1 MSRFFDYIFYLIY
14 TFYKKEKGSAS
25 SSAGIV
31 GGLQAF
37 NVISFYFLYLV
48 LFAPYAGI
56 SKMYFILV
64 LLVFQVTTYIRY
76 IYREDNSVE
85 DIKKRWQDLSESS
98 KTRIR
103 LWLFIYILISVVSFF
118 GLAIYLGE
126 SKK

>member
-37 NVISFYFLYLV
+37 NVISFYFLYLI

-85 DIKKRWQDLSESS
+85 VIKKRWQDLSEPS

-103 LWLFIYILISVVSFF
+103 LLLFVYILISVVSFF